1 MRITKL
7 LLVLILLSIIPLGCA
22 PPTTYVVDLAYTP
35 ELKEKVPTRAQDI
48 RVAVI
53 PFEDG
58 RADKRIIGTRTR
70 ILGKVDEFEAR
81 PAPVTAAVTQAVVS
95 ALKIRGFQTEILP
108 KGTDPEG
115 IKQSPPHIVLSGRI
129 EEFRAD
135 ARSKPGF
142 TDIKTLVRLRVKI
155 NKVDEQEKF
164 TINVQSQSEPRVFL
178 FNPSIMRNAINE
190 TLADA
195 INRLIENQWRSR

>member
-7 LLVLILLSIIPLGCA
+7 LLVLTLLAFLPTSCA
-22 PPTTYVVDLAYTP
+22 PPATYVVDLAYAP
-35 ELKEKVPTRAQDI
+35 ELKEKPPVRAQDI
-48 RVAVI
+48 QVAVI

-58 RADKRIIGTRTR
+58 RTDKRIIGTRTR
-70 ILGKVDEFEAR
+70 IFGKVDEFEAR
-81 PAPVTAAVTQAVVS
+81 PAPVTVAVTQAVVS
-95 ALKIRGFQTEILP
+95 ALKIRGFQTEVLP

-115 IKQSPPHIVLSGRI
+115 IRQSPPQIVISGRI

-142 TDIKTLVRLRVKI
+142 TDIKTLVRLRIKI
-155 NKVDEQEKF
+155 NKVDEQGSF
-164 TINVQSQSEPRVFL
+164 TINVQSQSDPRVIL
-178 FNPSIMRNAINE
+178 FNPSIMQNAINE

-195 INRLIENQWRSR
+195 INRLIENQWKTR

>member
-1 MRITKL
+1 MKSVKIFL
-7 LLVLILLSIIPLGCA
+7 FLILLASIITSCA
-22 PPTTYVVDLAYTP
+22 PPATYVVDLAYTP
-35 ELKEKVPTRAQDI
+35 ELKEKAPARAQDI
-48 RVAVI
+48 QVAVI

-70 ILGKVDEFEAR
+70 IFGKVDEFEAR

-95 ALKIRGFQTEILP
+95 ALKIRGFQTEVLP
-108 KGTDPEG
+108 MGTDPEG

-142 TDIKTLVRLRVKI
+142 TDIKTLVRLRIRI
-155 NKVDEQEKF
+155 NKVDEKGRF
-164 TINVQSQSEPRVFL
+164 TINVQSQSEPRVIL
-178 FNPSIMRNAINE
+178 FNSSIMQNAINE

-195 INRLIENQWRSR
+195 INRLIENQWKSR